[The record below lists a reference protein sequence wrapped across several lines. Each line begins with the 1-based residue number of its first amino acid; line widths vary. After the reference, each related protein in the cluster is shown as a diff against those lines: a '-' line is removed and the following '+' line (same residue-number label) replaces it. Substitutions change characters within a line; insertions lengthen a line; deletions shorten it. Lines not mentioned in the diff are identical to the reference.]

1 MMSDVAEHTTASD
14 VINALKVEAP
24 QMPAG
29 KIKECIYEVLETYFN
44 DLNGHKG
51 SGLYQMLLKEVERPL
66 LEMVL
71 RHTRGNQ
78 TKAAEMLG
86 INRGTLRKKLRDH
99 GLD

>member
-1 MMSDVAEHTTASD
+1 MSEVAEQT
-14 VINALKVEAP
+14 VEEVVQQPVRTEPRMA
-24 QMPAG
+24 AG
-29 KIKECIYEVLETYFN
+29 KVKECIYDVLENYFS

-51 SGLYQMLLKEVERPL
+51 SGLYQLLIKEVERPL

-78 TKAAEMLG
+78 TKASEMLG